1 MFKVGAEKTAEDMSE
16 KMEQVLNKGAEQALS
31 PEVKTALER
40 MRRLLDGE
48 DVEDEDNETE

>member
-1 MFKVGAEKTAEDMSE
+1 
-16 KMEQVLNKGAEQALS
+16 MEQVLNKGVEQALS
-31 PEVKTALER
+31 PEVKAALER